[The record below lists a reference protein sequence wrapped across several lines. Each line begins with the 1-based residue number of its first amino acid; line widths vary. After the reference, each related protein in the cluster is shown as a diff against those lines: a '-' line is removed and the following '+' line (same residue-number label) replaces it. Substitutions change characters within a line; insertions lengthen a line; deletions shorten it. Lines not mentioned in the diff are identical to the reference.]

1 MATRVQGN
9 PVMTADRATDSK
21 ALRAI
26 FVGGLTVGVL
36 DLTYA
41 VLVYS
46 PRQPILILQ
55 GIASGVLGAK
65 SYGGGGRTAA
75 LGIIL
80 HFLIA
85 LGAAAVYYVASRYVP
100 FLIQHAVLC
109 GLVYGAWVYLF
120 MHLLV
125 LPLSAF
131 PPLDNQRFIYTAAEF
146 VWHWFGV
153 GLPIALSVR
162 HYSA

>member
-1 MATRVQGN
+1 
-9 PVMTADRATDSK
+9 MTADRATGSR

-26 FVGGLTVGVL
+26 FVGGLIVGVL

-46 PRQPILILQ
+46 PRKPILILQ

-65 SYGGGGRTAA
+65 SYGGGARTAA

-85 LGAAAVYYVASRYVP
+85 LGSATVYCVASRYVP
-100 FLIQHAVLC
+100 FFNSARSPLWSRIWCLGVPLHAFRRAATL
-109 GLVYGAWVYLF
+109 G
-120 MHLLV
+120 
-125 LPLSAF
+125 F
-131 PPLDNQRFIYTAAEF
+131 PPDR
-146 VWHWFGV
+146 
-153 GLPIALSVR
+153 
-162 HYSA
+162 